1 MSDPRSDQSAPKPSS
16 GPRQPGTANDTGSGA
31 APRDANKYRD
41 RPSEDGKQG
50 DAAQEPNQGFPHD
63 DQSSMGTT

>member
-1 MSDPRSDQSAPKPSS
+1 MTDPRSSQGAPEQPAR
-16 GPRQPGTANDTGSGA
+16 PRQPPTPDATGSGA

-50 DAAQEPNQGFPHD
+50 DAAQEPNAGFPHD
-63 DQSSMGTT
+63 D